1 MATLTQ
7 LTLYPIKSCGGLSL
21 NEASIAHSG
30 LMSGLLHD
38 RQWMVVDA
46 AGAYVTQRT
55 CPQMARIRPRPTG
68 HTLEIS
74 APGQTSIEIAL
85 ALPDAESAHTFDV
98 QIWGDHVQAYD
109 CGDHVA
115 RWFSLVLG
123 MPCRLVRFPPNAQR
137 NADPQWTGGA
147 DAPTMF
153 SDGFPILVISEAS
166 LADLNRRLMQQGR
179 SALPMNRFRPNI
191 VIGGV
196 EAFEEDY
203 AATITIGD
211 VVLKPVKPCPRC
223 PVPSVDQSSGQI
235 GPDPL
240 DILRT
245 YRVNAKVNGGITFGM
260 NAIVHAGVGTRL
272 QVGQDVDL
280 VLDF

>member
-7 LTLYPIKSCGGLSL
+7 LNLYPIKSCGGLSL
-21 NEASIAHSG
+21 NEASIANSG

-55 CPQMARIRPRPTG
+55 CPQMARIMPRLAG
-68 HTLEIS
+68 HMLEVS
-74 APGQTSIEIAL
+74 APGQASIKVPL
-85 ALPDAESAHTFDV
+85 ALPDADSARTV

-109 CGDHVA
+109 CGDEVA
-115 RWFSLVLG
+115 RWFSVALG
-123 MPCRLVRFPPNAQR
+123 IPCRLVRSPLEAQR
-137 NADPQWTGGA
+137 NADPKWTGGV
-147 DAPTMF
+147 DAPTLF

-166 LADLNRRLMQQGR
+166 LADLNGRLVQQGR

-191 VIGGV
+191 VIDGV
-196 EAFEEDY
+196 EAFDEDY
-203 AATITIGD
+203 AATIAIGD
-211 VVLKPVKPCPRC
+211 LVLKPVKPCPRC
-223 PVPSVDQSSGQI
+223 PIPSVNQVTGQI

-245 YRVNAKVNGGITFGM
+245 YRVDAKVNGGITFGM
-260 NAIVHAGVGTRL
+260 NAVVHVGAGAQL
-272 QVGQDVDL
+272 HIGQAVE
-280 VLDF
+280 VTLDF

>member
-7 LTLYPIKSCGGLSL
+7 LNLYPIKSCGGLSL
-21 NEASIAHSG
+21 DEASIANSG
-30 LMSGLLHD
+30 LMSGMLHD

-55 CPQMARIRPRPTG
+55 CPQMARIKPRLAG
-68 HTLEIS
+68 RTLEVS
-74 APGQTSIEIAL
+74 AAGQASIDVPLVLPG
-85 ALPDAESAHTFDV
+85 PESTRILDV
-98 QIWGDHVQAYD
+98 HIWGDHVKAYD
-109 CGDHVA
+109 CGDPIA
-115 RWFSLVLG
+115 LWFSIALG

-137 NADPQWTGGA
+137 NANPKWTGGV
-147 DAPTMF
+147 DAPTLF

-166 LADLNRRLMQQGR
+166 LADLNGRLMQQGR

-203 AATITIGD
+203 AATIEIGD
-211 VVLKPVKPCPRC
+211 AILKPVKPCPRC
-223 PVPSVDQSSGQI
+223 PIPSVDQASGQI

-260 NAIVHAGVGTRL
+260 NAIVHAGAGARL
-272 QVGQDVDL
+272 HIGQAVEL
-280 VLDF
+280 TLDF